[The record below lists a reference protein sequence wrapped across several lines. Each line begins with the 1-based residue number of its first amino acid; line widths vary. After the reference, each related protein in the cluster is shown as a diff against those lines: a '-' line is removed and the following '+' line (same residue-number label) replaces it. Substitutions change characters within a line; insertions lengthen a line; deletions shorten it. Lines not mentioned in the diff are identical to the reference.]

1 MKHIHLKLERQVGV
15 PSCQQNCVLTQWPDF
30 EGVMTWNQ
38 DVARA
43 SAVGELFAACVAA
56 KGLAK
61 CVCVCASS
69 LFWRFK
75 NVSDMYTMYMWS
87 QLITYAKSVLW
98 CHTHAYVYTLY
109 RYTACILHYCFMY
122 ICIHIYIIIYIYVY
136 TYIYIYIYI
145 HTYIY
150 VYTHTFFI
158 CSLCA
163 SSSICCWSFW
173 TAAVLKFLPGLG
185 DFIPPTSHQP
195 GNWLILCCGVMGF
208 KWGVIGVCVYV
219 YIYTYIS
226 CI

>member
-75 NVSDMYTMYMWS
+75 NVSDMYTMYTWS

-109 RYTACILHYCFMY
+109 RYTVYSIIQHVF
-122 ICIHIYIIIYIYVY
+122 YIIVSCIYV
-136 TYIYIYIYI
+136 YIYIYTHSLYA
-145 HTYIY
+145 
-150 VYTHTFFI
+150 VYAHHVR
-158 CSLCA
+158 SVA
-163 SSSICCWSFW
+163 GDYSCCPNK
-173 TAAVLKFLPGLG
+173 TARLRRQLHPSNEPSAR
-185 DFIPPTSHQP
+185 
-195 GNWLILCCGVMGF
+195 
-208 KWGVIGVCVYV
+208 
-219 YIYTYIS
+219 
-226 CI
+226 